1 MLLEMLKASQ
11 SFQQLQKEEQEII
24 AVLAVHFE
32 ENPRALYQTPQELA
46 KSTQRG
52 NKAQWQHFLSL
63 DSVRNYIKSEMNHQT
78 QVAQRKTLQAL
89 QEAAE
94 NGNVQAAK
102 EINELSGIMQAG
114 DNNRVVVLHQI
125 ARPKIQTQEV

>member
-1 MLLEMLKASQ
+1 
-11 SFQQLQKEEQEII
+11 
-24 AVLAVHFE
+24 
-32 ENPRALYQTPQELA
+32 
-46 KSTQRG
+46 
-52 NKAQWQHFLSL
+52 
-63 DSVRNYIKSEMNHQT
+63 MNHQT